1 MVRSRLPLNLIH
13 LDLLAHDT
21 AVAQKVAQL
30 SPSQN
35 PIKTLREREIES
47 KKERGV
53 YSVPVIIT

>member
-1 MVRSRLPLNLIH
+1 MPLKPIH
-13 LDLLAHDT
+13 SDLLAHDT